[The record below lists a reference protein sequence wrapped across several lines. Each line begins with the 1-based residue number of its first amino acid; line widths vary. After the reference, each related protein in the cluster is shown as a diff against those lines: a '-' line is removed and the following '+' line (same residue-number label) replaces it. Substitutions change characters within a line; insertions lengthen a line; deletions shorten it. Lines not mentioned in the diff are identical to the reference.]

1 MELDPKQKNLL
12 RFRAFA
18 YLRQKQWKKA
28 IEDYNVVV
36 KENPKDLEALERR
49 AYVLQQAD
57 NYNAAI
63 ADYTTLI
70 QSRSKGAE
78 LYRRRGTLY
87 RLSKNYE
94 KAAADFRK
102 VLELK
107 PNDADAAGRLRYAE
121 AKIRKPPS
129 PPAHGTPFPRP
140 NRKHPPQES
149 PTPSR

>member
-1 MELDPKQKNLL
+1 MEEGGRGLQRRGERESEGP
-12 RFRAFA
+12 RG
-18 YLRQKQWKKA
+18 
-28 IEDYNVVV
+28 
-36 KENPKDLEALERR
+36 LERR

-57 NYNAAI
+57 NYNAAV

-70 QSRSKGAE
+70 QSRPKDAE

-121 AKIRKPPS
+121 AQIRKPPS
-129 PPAHGTPFPRP
+129 PPTHVTPFPRP
-140 NRKHPPQES
+140 TPKPNPALS
-149 PTPSR
+149 PTPTRQG